1 MTVVELRVKL
11 PGGPE
16 GRGEMIAMHLE
27 DILRRYGWAEVR
39 VTSVREVPDGD
50 QMDMMG
56 GKRPWQRK

>member
-1 MTVVELRVKL
+1 MTVIELRVKM

-39 VTSVREVPDGD
+39 VTSAREVPDGD

-56 GKRPWQRK
+56 GKSRERRL

>member
-1 MTVVELRVKL
+1 MTVIELRVKL

-27 DILRRYGWAEVR
+27 DILRKYGWAEVR
-39 VTSVREVPDGD
+39 VTSVRETPEGD

-56 GKRPWQRK
+56 GRRR

>member
-27 DILRRYGWAEVR
+27 EILMKYGWAEVR
-39 VTSVREVPDGD
+39 VTSVREEPEGE
-50 QMDMMG
+50 QMNMMG
-56 GKRPWQRK
+56 GRRR

>member
-1 MTVVELRVKL
+1 MTVIELRVKL

-27 DILRRYGWAEVR
+27 DVLRRYGWAEVR
-39 VTSVREVPDGD
+39 VTSAREVPDGD

-56 GKRPWQRK
+56 GKSRERRL